1 MAINAGRLRKVI
13 SVYRY
18 EESENSVGS
27 TVTRLIPV
35 KKLYGEIRPVRGSE
49 YTEYYKEYHTLSV
62 KITLRFWEGL
72 KPSDILVYKDR
83 QFIIQSII
91 NPLEE
96 NYIVECMCTEKRE
109 KEIAYE

>member
-1 MAINAGRLRKVI
+1 MAINPGRLRKVI

-18 EESENSVGS
+18 EESENAVGS
-27 TVTRLIPV
+27 TVTKLIPV
-35 KKLYGEIRPVRGSE
+35 KKLYGELRPVRGSE

-62 KITLRFWEGL
+62 KITLRYWEGL
-72 KPSDILVYKDR
+72 KPTDILVYKDR

-96 NYIVECMCTEKRE
+96 NYIAECMCTEKKE
-109 KEIAYE
+109 KELAYE